1 MRKNILFKKIFK
13 LLNQYNIMQITDFF
27 KNKKVKAVLKNSKE
41 LDLYTRFKKAVLV
54 FEMDE
59 KDMYIEDVFIEEI
72 LKLELEDY
80 TYVYNFTKDFHRIDY
95 LISSNLINDENED
108 IKLNENVEVI
118 YASTAQYFVDRKKK
132 KRKCA
137 TTMQESIDE
146 FLDLLHSYVVEKNV
160 MYIIAKKYPDL
171 KRIKLYVYRPTLCL
185 IEK

>member
-72 LKLELEDY
+72 LKLE
-80 TYVYNFTKDFHRIDY
+80 
-95 LISSNLINDENED
+95 
-108 IKLNENVEVI
+108 
-118 YASTAQYFVDRKKK
+118 
-132 KRKCA
+132 
-137 TTMQESIDE
+137 
-146 FLDLLHSYVVEKNV
+146 
-160 MYIIAKKYPDL
+160 
-171 KRIKLYVYRPTLCL
+171 
-185 IEK
+185 